1 MAPTTAT
8 RAAGAKAPAG
18 RTTPRTA
25 PRTTARSTKAP
36 AHPKA
41 PHWTSRAVVRTVE
54 AGSSVSCVACG
65 ELVKFRAKE
74 RQHQVICNVYVKG
87 TWDRVEHFHA
97 DCYGAAGQPHGE
109 PQEGAPTPAA
119 RRAPA
124 ATADAPRRPAP
135 AA

>member
-18 RTTPRTA
+18 RSTPRTA
-25 PRTTARSTKAP
+25 ARSKHA
-36 AHPKA
+36 AARPKA
-41 PHWTSRAVVRTVE
+41 PRWTSRAVVRAVE
-54 AGSSVSCVACG
+54 AGSSVSCVTCG
-65 ELVKFRAKE
+65 EVVKFRAKE
-74 RQHQVICNVYVKG
+74 RQYQVICNVYVKG

-97 DCYGAAGQPHGE
+97 DCYVAAGQPHGE

-124 ATADAPRRPAP
+124 ASADAPPAPAP